1 MNEEKKIAGIYKRV
15 STLDQKREGFSLPEQ
30 EEKLREFCKFKG
42 YDIYKVYED
51 AGISAKNDKRP
62 AYQEMIQDIKDKKIN
77 VIVAFKLDRLTR
89 SVYDIEKLMKFVND
103 NDCDIDCMSDESNT
117 TTSNGRMVMRIM
129 TSVSQNEIEKC
140 SERTK
145 FGMVGA
151 IKSGHI
157 PNRSPLGFT
166 RDNKKLVPDP
176 LTKDI
181 IVRVF
186 DLYLEGKSHQTIAN
200 IFNKEQVLN
209 KTNWYD
215 STIQKILSNELYKGD
230 FVNGKRTKQPIYYE
244 NVVEPIVSK
253 EKWNNCQSQ
262 KLRNARHYER
272 TGTYLFTNKLKCFKC
287 GRFLGGSATTKKN
300 GKKYYYYKCEHCKS
314 SFKEADIEQQ
324 LLAIFIE
331 LIKTDELINNYY
343 TPFIKSKF
351 DNKEIN
357 YNKQIKDFD
366 KQLDKIKTA
375 YIKGI
380 MKLEDFDKEIKHIE
394 YQKNNLENKL
404 KEQKQY
410 ENLNFTIDDLLILQD
425 KQNMD
430 IFVKPEIFFFNI
442 YGWLNLLK
450 EEKQRII
457 ATYIDNLVVEKKDDK
472 TIIKETNF
480 RSSFIIDLIN
490 YNKEYGL
497 PLNINLFQDEYGLPL
512 ATNRE
517 IKTSIDAQKYFNKL
531 VEVLGND
538 YKLNYY
544 LTEPDQ
550 DFRNIV
556 FKSNID
562 IEKIIRIILIN
573 DNKKYKNN
581 KLKIGIITLDLS
593 DIKQKM
599 ENSFLKIFLRNLK
612 KYMIVFNKN

>member
-103 NDCDIDCMSDESNT
+103 NDCDIDCMADESNT

-300 GKKYYYYKCEHCKS
+300 GKKYYYYKCEHCKI
-314 SFKEADIEQQ
+314 SFKEVDIEQD
-324 LLAIFIE
+324 LLGVIIE
-331 LIKTDELINNYY
+331 LTKTDELINNYY
-343 TPFIKSKF
+343 TPFIKSKLNNKEL
-351 DNKEIN
+351 DYNKEI
-357 YNKQIKDFD
+357 KELD
-366 KQLDKIKTA
+366 KQLDRIKAA

-394 YQKNNLENKL
+394 YQKNNLETKL

-430 IFVKPEIFFFNI
+430 IFINPEIFFSNI

-490 YNKEYGL
+490 YNEKYKS
-497 PLNINLFQDEYGLPL
+497 PLNFILFQDEYGLPIPM
-512 ATNRE
+512 NKE
-517 IKTSIDAQKYFNKL
+517 IKTSIESKKYFDKL
-531 VEVLGND
+531 VKVLGND

-544 LTEPDQ
+544 LIEPND
-550 DFRNIV
+550 DFRNII
-556 FKSNID
+556 FKSSID
-562 IEKIIRIILIN
+562 IEKKVRIILIN

-593 DIKQKM
+593 NIKSVDGKQIFKRFFEKFKEIC
-599 ENSFLKIFLRNLK
+599 ENI
-612 KYMIVFNKN
+612 

>member
-1 MNEEKKIAGIYKRV
+1 MDEKRKIAGIYKRV

-30 EEKLREFCKFKG
+30 EEKLREFCKFNG

-366 KQLDKIKTA
+366 KQLDRIKTA

-430 IFVKPEIFFFNI
+430 IFVKPEIFFSNI

-593 DIKQKM
+593 DIKA
-599 ENSFLKIFLRNLK
+599 ENGKQLFKDFFK
-612 KYMIVFNKN
+612 KFKEIYDSV

>member
-1 MNEEKKIAGIYKRV
+1 MDEKRKIAGIYKRV

-30 EEKLREFCKFKG
+30 EEKLREFCKFNG

-300 GKKYYYYKCEHCKS
+300 SKKYYYYKCEHCKS

-366 KQLDKIKTA
+366 KQLDRIKTA

-430 IFVKPEIFFFNI
+430 IFVKPEIFFSNI

-593 DIKQKM
+593 DIKA
-599 ENSFLKIFLRNLK
+599 ENGKQLFKDFFK
-612 KYMIVFNKN
+612 KFKEIYDSV

>member
-300 GKKYYYYKCEHCKS
+300 GKKYYYYKCEHCKI
-314 SFKEADIEQQ
+314 SFKEVDIEQD
-324 LLAIFIE
+324 LLGVIIE
-331 LIKTDELINNYY
+331 LTKTDELINNYY
-343 TPFIKSKF
+343 TPFIKSKLNNKEL
-351 DNKEIN
+351 DYNKEI
-357 YNKQIKDFD
+357 KELD
-366 KQLDKIKTA
+366 KQLDRIKVA

-394 YQKNNLENKL
+394 YQKNNLETKL

-430 IFVKPEIFFFNI
+430 IFINPEIFFSNI

-490 YNKEYGL
+490 YNEKYKS
-497 PLNINLFQDEYGLPL
+497 PLNFILFQDEYGLPIPM
-512 ATNRE
+512 NKE
-517 IKTSIDAQKYFNKL
+517 IKTSIESKKYFDKL
-531 VEVLGND
+531 VKVLGND

-544 LTEPDQ
+544 LIEPND
-550 DFRNIV
+550 DFRNII
-556 FKSNID
+556 FKSSID
-562 IEKIIRIILIN
+562 IEKIVRIILIN

-593 DIKQKM
+593 NIKSVDGKQIFKRFFEKFKEIC
-599 ENSFLKIFLRNLK
+599 ENI
-612 KYMIVFNKN
+612 

>member
-1 MNEEKKIAGIYKRV
+1 MDEKRKIAGIYKRV

-30 EEKLREFCKFKG
+30 EEKLREFCEFKG
-42 YDIYKVYED
+42 YEIYKVYED

-103 NDCDIDCMSDESNT
+103 YECDIDCMADESNT

-140 SERTK
+140 SERTR

-181 IVRVF
+181 IVRIF

-200 IFNKEQVLN
+200 IFNKEQLLN

-230 FVNGKRTKQPIYYE
+230 FINGKRTKHPTYYE

-253 EKWNNCQSQ
+253 EKWDNCQSQ

-272 TGTYLFTNKLKCFKC
+272 TGTYLFTNKLKCSKC

-300 GKKYYYYKCEHCKS
+300 GKKYYYYKCEHCKI
-314 SFKEADIEQQ
+314 SFKEVDIEKQ
-324 LLAIFIE
+324 LLATFIE
-331 LIKTDELINNYY
+331 LTKTDELINNYY

-357 YNKQIKDFD
+357 YNKQIKDFN
-366 KQLDKIKTA
+366 KQLDRIKTA

-410 ENLNFTIDDLLILQD
+410 ENLNFTMDDLLILQD

-430 IFVKPEIFFFNI
+430 IFVKPEIFFSNI

-497 PLNINLFQDEYGLPL
+497 PLNINLFQDEYGLPIS
-512 ATNRE
+512 TNKE

-531 VEVLGND
+531 IEVLGND

-550 DFRNIV
+550 EFKNIV

-562 IEKIIRIILIN
+562 IEKIVRIILIN

-593 DIKQKM
+593 DIKA
-599 ENSFLKIFLRNLK
+599 ENGKQLFKDFFK
-612 KYMIVFNKN
+612 KFKEICDSI

>member
-77 VIVAFKLDRLTR
+77 VIVAYKLDRLTR

-103 NDCDIDCMSDESNT
+103 NDCDIDCMADESNT

-166 RDNKKLVPDP
+166 RDNKKLVPDL

-230 FVNGKRTKQPIYYE
+230 FVNGKRTKHPIYYE

-272 TGTYLFTNKLKCFKC
+272 TGTYLFTNKLKCSKC

-300 GKKYYYYKCEHCKS
+300 GKKYYYYKCEHCKT
-314 SFKEADIEQQ
+314 SFKEIEIEQQ

-366 KQLDKIKTA
+366 KQLDRIKTA

-380 MKLEDFDKEIKHIE
+380 MKLEDFDKDIKHIE

-430 IFVKPEIFFFNI
+430 IFIKPEVFFSNI
-442 YGWLNLLK
+442 YDWINLPK

-457 ATYIDNLVVEKKDDK
+457 ATYIDNLVVERKNDK

-497 PLNINLFQDEYGLPL
+497 PLNINLFQDEYGLPIS
-512 ATNRE
+512 TNKE

-556 FKSNID
+556 FKSSIG
-562 IEKIIRIILIN
+562 IEKIVRIILIN

-593 DIKQKM
+593 DIKA
-599 ENSFLKIFLRNLK
+599 ENGKQLFKDFFK
-612 KYMIVFNKN
+612 KFKEICDSI